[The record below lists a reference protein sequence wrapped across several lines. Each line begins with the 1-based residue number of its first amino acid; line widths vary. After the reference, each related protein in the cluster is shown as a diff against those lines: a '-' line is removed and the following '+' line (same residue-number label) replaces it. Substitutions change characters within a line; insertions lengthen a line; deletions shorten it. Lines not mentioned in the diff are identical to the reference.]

1 MNASKLSFKIIPFA
15 LALNCCGMLSAA
27 ENTFYF
33 WGDATGFNKMP
44 NVVDAASWST

>member
-1 MNASKLSFKIIPFA
+1 MNTNKLSLKIIPFA
-15 LALNCCGMLSAA
+15 LLLNCFGMLSAA
-27 ENTFYF
+27 ENTYYY